1 MIWFHYLNI
10 HFTSFIII
18 LNIDFFYVALY
29 VWYKA
34 ILTPPFVLYI
44 FCIFSPFLI
53 FFASMC
59 SFFFLF
65 IYTYLKYPFTFWDH
79 SFGFG
84 ICNTF
89 LSSNCLF
96 SCWSFHTSKFKVY
109 YLRDVFLKA
118 TYLLYTPISAIKFS
132 FLAFKA
138 IF

>member
-1 MIWFHYLNI
+1 M
-10 HFTSFIII
+10 
-18 LNIDFFYVALY
+18 
-29 VWYKA
+29 
-34 ILTPPFVLYI
+34 LTPPFVVYI

-65 IYTYLKYPFTFWDH
+65 IYIYLKYPFTFWNH
-79 SFGFG
+79 CYSFGFG
-84 ICNTF
+84 VCNTF

-96 SCWSFHTSKFKVY
+96 SCWSFYTSKFKVY
-109 YLRDVFLKA
+109 YLWDVFLKA

-138 IF
+138 IFENLKKNSRFYVVAGTEPQVEIG